1 MHHTTCIIVVFELWS
16 FLIVNE
22 NVCKMLRQKHAN
34 AFLVVLPNYDSLSC
48 FSRHQT
54 GHNFCKTRILLAA
67 LFKYNAQLGKTTV
80 SYCSKMSLDIDATQD
95 LLLLIQQKLRI
106 VQYRYGSLS
115 KIMGHGPPRG
125 LLL

>member
-1 MHHTTCIIVVFELWS
+1 MHFWWFCQITTHFHASRAIRQDIIS
-16 FLIVNE
+16 
-22 NVCKMLRQKHAN
+22 A
-34 AFLVVLPNYDSLSC
+34 
-48 FSRHQT
+48 
-54 GHNFCKTRILLAA
+54 KTRILLAA